1 MKILKNLSS
10 VVHKEEETMKG
21 KKCEIVFNTRWG
33 YTMQPIAC
41 KSISEAIRLAKQTEM
56 AYRIKVKGKT
66 IKSGWIVS

>member
-1 MKILKNLSS
+1 
-10 VVHKEEETMKG
+10 MKG